1 MRGVASGVA
10 VRPPG
15 RVWVRSSVSRT
26 ASSRD
31 WSSSR
36 RSRSRCTFSPSWST
50 GLQFI
55 NPLVAEA
62 GLAQWSV
69 GRHLFE
75 NLGRTVNSV
84 PLVSTTYAAVKQVV
98 TSPVDRDSEYESGVL
113 VEYPRE
119 GMRMIVTT
127 GIGDNEAEPAAQGVP
142 IEGDEPA
149 GAGD

>member
-1 MRGVASGVA
+1 MHLEDPETVTGAVASL
-10 VRPPG
+10 
-15 RVWVRSSVSRT
+15 VSDSIT
-26 ASSRD
+26 ILVN
-31 WSSSR
+31 WS
-36 RSRSRCTFSPSWST
+36 
-50 GLQFI
+50 LQFI

-69 GRHLFE
+69 GRHLFG

-84 PLVSTTYAAVKQVV
+84 PLVSTIYPAVKQVA

-127 GIGDNEAEPAAQGVP
+127 GIGDNEAELAAQGVP